1 MEDNFGPG
9 NDHSYCFGSIFS
21 SILLESTLTTSAVL
35 AGVGAY
41 KLQTGSVAI
50 DAGNTS
56 TYASVDVFGTARPQG
71 TAPDIG
77 AYESIE
83 DLNEPP
89 TVPVLTNPANG
100 HSFWGNKASL
110 YWQKSTDPEGGN
122 VTYRVQ
128 VAEDANFTSNLQ
140 TFNVDG
146 DGSLMDSRIVVS
158 AAAMLPF
165 LALLGWRGRNRKK
178 QTLMLFIAA
187 MLLTT
192 PLFISC
198 SSKDGGVTYSYSN
211 GDNEKDTSD
220 GLGALGVLT
229 TGINNGDVDENTIS
243 FEVTGLKIMT
253 TYYWRVIA
261 VDDQNDTSE
270 PSETRSFTTGLIP
283 LPI

>member
-1 MEDNFGPG
+1 MYSLQRNSGKA
-9 NDHSYCFGSIFS
+9 
-21 SILLESTLTTSAVL
+21 TTTNMDPTAAFL
-35 AGVGAY
+35 M
-41 KLQTGSVAI
+41 KLRSLI
-50 DAGNTS
+50 
-56 TYASVDVFGTARPQG
+56 
-71 TAPDIG
+71 APCRQVKLPHFQ
-77 AYESIE
+77 YSN
-83 DLNEPP
+83 LPP
-89 TVPVLTNPANG
+89 TVPVLTNPENG

-128 VAEDANFTSNLQ
+128 VAEDPGFTSNLQ

-146 DGSLMDSRIVVS
+146 NGSVMDGRIVVS

-165 LALLGWRGRNRKK
+165 LALLGWRGRNRRK
-178 QTLMLFIAA
+178 QTLMLLIAA

-198 SSKDGGVTYSYSN
+198 SSKDGSVTTSYSN

-220 GLGALGVLT
+220 GLGAGAIGLGGLFTV
-229 TGINNGDVDENTIS
+229 INNGDVDENTIS
-243 FEVTGLKIMT
+243 FDVTGLQIGT
-253 TYYWRVIA
+253 IYYWRVIA
-261 VDDQNDTSE
+261 VDEENNTSE